1 VKIEAGKLDRRIE
14 LLAVTKGKSTVG
26 QVMKDFAP
34 FATVYAERL
43 ELRTQDAARAG
54 QRDTYSTSRY
64 KIRYRAD
71 LTTSMR
77 VRVDGVLY
85 DIVAIDQP
93 PPRRSVLVLTVE
105 EVAAATVKRP

>member
-1 VKIEAGKLDRRIE
+1 VKIEAGKLDRRLE
-14 LLAVTKGKSTVG
+14 LLDVTKTKSTVG

-34 FATVYAERL
+34 IATVYGQRL

-64 KIRYRAD
+64 LIRYRTG
-71 LTTSMR
+71 LSTSMR

-85 DIVAIDQP
+85 DIKAIDQP
-93 PPRRSVLVLTVE
+93 DRRATMVLTVE
-105 EVAAATVKRP
+105 EVAAAAVKRP